1 MRALVLTDIRLV
13 IGVAG
18 VPGVVTGRAPSDLLL
33 LVMLTRATFG
43 HRDGSVTRHQA
54 SDNRRGVGDTA
65 RNAAMTVRV
74 PAVRRRLFASRDVW
88 SGPDARR
95 VARLRSWD

>member
-43 HRDGSVTRHQA
+43 HRDGSVTRRQA
-54 SDNRRGVGDTA
+54 ATTEEASVIPRE
-65 RNAAMTVRV
+65 VR
-74 PAVRRRLFASRDVW
+74 L
-88 SGPDARR
+88 
-95 VARLRSWD
+95 